1 MNLFFENQFMIS
13 KIISGENMEGESH
26 VYKAEDEDIDV
37 SFGDEEDE
45 AIKNFDDNVN
55 SATCECS

>member
-1 MNLFFENQFMIS
+1 MFENQFRNS
-13 KIISGENMEGESH
+13 DIILGENLEGESH
-26 VYKAEDEDIDV
+26 QYNAEDNDIHV

-45 AIKNFDDNVN
+45 AIKNFDDNVK